1 MSPVWPLWFPF
12 DSFHYN
18 RGWFSTAEFSSVQQ
32 CTGGVPADGN
42 CLIGFVWL
50 SSTVSFQMC
59 SQMACLG
66 GCIALH
72 THIRFFFH
80 SVFSNVLS
88 NDVPQRMHCNTY
100 SHVLQVLD
108 FSPLCVVQQS
118 GGVAAGGNWLIGRPG
133 ASTSP
138 PPAPLPASCSS
149 EKLNLSWLSV
159 SLYPSILYPI
169 HWLAMSRVFLKIC
182 GTQKIW
188 VCACNLCVFAHED
201 GTCEVMKFITDAT
214 VWKSWIVQNLF
225 LAQMSW
231 LCVTCYLS
239 LHTSWKSF
247 PCFQDFWNPERG
259 RSLHVSL
266 SLLLNI

>member
-1 MSPVWPLWFPF
+1 MHWWCPSRWELLNWVCLTFL
-12 DSFHYN
+12 HCV
-18 RGWFSTAEFSSVQQ
+18 FSNV
-32 CTGGVPADGN
+32 
-42 CLIGFVWL
+42 L
-50 SSTVSFQMC
+50 SNGLPRRMH
-59 SQMACLG
+59 
-66 GCIALH
+66 CIAYSH
-72 THIRFFFH
+72 SIFSH

-88 NDVPQRMHCNTY
+88 NDVPRRMHCNTG
-100 SHVLQVLD
+100 
-108 FSPLCVVQQS
+108 FSPLCVVEQS

-138 PPAPLPASCSS
+138 PSCPPASCGS

-188 VCACNLCVFAHED
+188 FCACNLCAFAHED